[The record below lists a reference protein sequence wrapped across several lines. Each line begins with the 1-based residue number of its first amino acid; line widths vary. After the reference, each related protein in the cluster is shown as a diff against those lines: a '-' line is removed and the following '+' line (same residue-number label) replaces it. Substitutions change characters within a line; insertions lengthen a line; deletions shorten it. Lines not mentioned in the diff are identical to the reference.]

1 MNEFRTR
8 LAETRPD
15 EASASGAGG
24 LDFASDGQG
33 GDLPEAA
40 LVTGGAGFIGSHL
53 AGRLAIDG
61 DVRVLD
67 DLSTGDRDAVPEAAT
82 LIQGDVTDYQ
92 SVVRAAEGVDVIFHL
107 AAVVSVEESV
117 EDPVKT
123 NRTNIDGTIAVLE
136 AAREVGARVVFASS
150 AAVYGQPEA
159 LPVTVDEP
167 QNPQS
172 PYGASKTAADAYVR
186 AYESSYDVPTVA
198 LRYFNVYGRG
208 QRGPYSGVI
217 EAFLRRAFDD
227 EPLVVHGDGEQ
238 TRDFVHVS
246 DVVRANLAAATTDD
260 TGTAYNIGTGRSV
273 TVNEL
278 ASIVAAAADVDAEVR
293 HDSPRPGDVRHSRAA
308 TERTEDRLG
317 FRAQVDLESGLAELV
332 DARRGG
338 EELSTDPRS

>member
-1 MNEFRTR
+1 MNEFRAR
-8 LAETRPD
+8 LAETRWD
-15 EASASGAGG
+15 EGPAWATDGSGE
-24 LDFASDGQG
+24 
-33 GDLPEAA
+33 DLPGTA

-67 DLSTGDRDAVPEAAT
+67 DLSTGDREAVPEAAT
-82 LIQGDVTDYQ
+82 LIQGDVTDYE
-92 SVVRAAEGVDVIFHL
+92 SVVQAAEGVDVIFHL

-317 FRAQVDLESGLAELV
+317 FRAQVDLESGLADLV

-338 EELSTDPRS
+338 AEPSTDSRS